1 MEHSLAESF
10 EPAKAIAGTALDL
23 ELAIEQALDDRWPER
38 GTPQLIAFSHEGRPE
53 DWSEVRFTIQ
63 LDDHLEL
70 PFEMPDAEIMN
81 LLDGD
86 MDGFADHVA
95 AACAEALEH
104 ADELRA
110 TQDALRVR
118 CEAFCRDLALGGLEL
133 PLSWISLAPHDH
145 WTSRADVRFDI
156 ALAGLGD
163 GLESIEV
170 MGEAGPEDDLAEAFD
185 HALCVQR
192 RRARQLAATSAA
204 GAHGRADALALG
216 VIRSQP
222 RPLDTFAAILANRR
236 LDLDGDASLYWFDG
250 VLRASCPLPGG
261 GECHHGRIELPG
273 RWFSGPASKALAGR
287 PAAEVL
293 DHPALAEVM
302 IGEVTS
308 EVIAGRPATYIEL
321 EAPLSYFDASTG
333 RSWPC
338 GADMQD

>member
-1 MEHSLAESF
+1 MEHSLAASF
-10 EPAKAIAGTALDL
+10 ELAEAVEHTALDL
-23 ELAIEQALDDRWPER
+23 ELAIERALDERWPER
-38 GTPQLIAFSHEGRPE
+38 GNPQLIAFSHEGRLE
-53 DWSEVRFTIQ
+53 DWSEIRFTIQ

-70 PFEMPDAEIMN
+70 PFEMPDADIMN

-86 MDGFADHVA
+86 ADGFADYVA

-104 ADELRA
+104 AEELRA
-110 TQDALRVR
+110 AQDALRVR

-145 WTSRADVRFDI
+145 WISPADVRFDV

-163 GLESIEV
+163 SLESTEV
-170 MGEAGPEDDLAEAFD
+170 VGEAGPEDDLAEAFD
-185 HALCVQR
+185 HALDVQR
-192 RRARQLAATSAA
+192 RRAQQLATTSAA
-204 GAHGRADALALG
+204 GAHGRADALALA

-222 RPLDTFAAILANRR
+222 RPWDTFAEILANRR
-236 LDLDGDASLYWFDG
+236 LDLDGDSSLYWFDG
-250 VLRASCPLPGG
+250 VLRASCRLPGG
-261 GECHHGRIELPG
+261 GECYHDRIELPG
-273 RWFSGPASKALAGR
+273 RWFSGPASRALAGR

-293 DHPALAEVM
+293 DHPALAGMLVR
-302 IGEVTS
+302 EVTS
-308 EVIAGRPATYIEL
+308 EVIAGRTATYIEL